1 MSLTA
6 WLLAGVCCSTTWPL
20 RQHSL
25 GCGTGHQALGGEH
38 CPRPQRCIPG
48 PSGVQCDASN
58 LLLLEV
64 LEAAGRCEAEHE
76 VGRRDRED
84 ARGLWLSRFMHESPC
99 PDIPGGT
106 VASGWVTG
114 WAQSPPRPLGVLPGI
129 VLTQPGLSLEPY
141 ILRTAVCC
149 LPSSVWPWHPLITPH
164 SQRAARDMSVP
175 EALGDLRTVA
185 PRLGL

>member
-1 MSLTA
+1 MVGVLFIDDDVTVTLTMSLTA
-6 WLLAGVCCSTTWPL
+6 WLLAGACCSTTWPL

-84 ARGLWLSRFMHESPC
+84 ARGLWLSA
-99 PDIPGGT
+99 
-106 VASGWVTG
+106 ASCMN
-114 WAQSPPRPLGVLPGI
+114 LPA
-129 VLTQPGLSLEPY
+129 LTSLEGQ
-141 ILRTAVCC
+141 
-149 LPSSVWPWHPLITPH
+149 LPV
-164 SQRAARDMSVP
+164 
-175 EALGDLRTVA
+175 G
-185 PRLGL
+185 G